1 MTKYIII
8 IIVYVNQSLYVE
20 TSCNRPVNRTV
31 ITLFRSSNLDS
42 WISSNENRIMCRE
55 IQKYLIKS
63 SFTDF
68 SLTDF
73 PDRK

>member
-1 MTKYIII
+1 MKYIII

-20 TSCNRPVNRTV
+20 TSWNRPVNRTV

-42 WISSNENRIMCRE
+42 WISNNENRIMCRE

-73 PDRK
+73 PDR

>member
-42 WISSNENRIMCRE
+42 
-55 IQKYLIKS
+55 
-63 SFTDF
+63 
-68 SLTDF
+68 
-73 PDRK
+73 